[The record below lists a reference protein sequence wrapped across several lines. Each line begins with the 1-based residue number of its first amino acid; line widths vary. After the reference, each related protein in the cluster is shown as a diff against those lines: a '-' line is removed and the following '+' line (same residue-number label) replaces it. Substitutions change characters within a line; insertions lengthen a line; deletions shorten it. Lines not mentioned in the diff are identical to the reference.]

1 MKVIPV
7 RLDDRK
13 IKNLDLLVKA
23 GIYKNR
29 SEALRKMIEAGM
41 NEINAEIEYLRKIDE
56 IVDRIIDSELNFG
69 GKLRK
74 SLEEGRDRW

>member
-1 MKVIPV
+1 MKVVPV

-13 IKNLDLLVKA
+13 LKDLDMLVKV

-29 SEALRKMIEAGM
+29 SDALRKIIENGM
-41 NEINAEIEYLRKIDE
+41 RKVEAEIEYLKKIDA
-56 IVDRIIDSELNFG
+56 IVDRIIDSDLNFG
-69 GKLRK
+69 GVLRK